1 MAWNGSNNPS
11 VKRRPSSN
19 TRKMSP
25 CGTFLSRRNLGI
37 IILLVAAILS
47 TIIFFREDTIARSEN
62 TVAVKRK
69 ITKAK
74 PNKSRAIVK
83 DSKPTNIKKRKPSD
97 DLFSQRAVA
106 RKQAF
111 LSQAKTDSTLQF
123 HMTNTPPSQMV
134 FKTATEQA
142 LDVIFNTPVGSSPPP
157 LIMLDIPRYELDKL
171 GDILLQV
178 EEYDKEDSDK
188 IKERK
193 LMVQRAKEEFKK
205 FIDGGGQPRDFLD
218 YYYNELQRCNLI
230 WEESQR
236 VAVEAA
242 RFEEPEI
249 ARELVEAINKKL
261 SAEGIMP
268 VQLRE
273 NLRNRLG
280 LNRKE
285 SK

>member
-1 MAWNGSNNPS
+1 MAWNGSNNSS
-11 VKRRPSSN
+11 VKR
-19 TRKMSP
+19 SP
-25 CGTFLSRRNLGI
+25 LRNSKKKISCGTFLSRRNLGI
-37 IILLVAAILS
+37 ITLLVAAIFS
-47 TIIFFREDTIARSEN
+47 AIIFFIDDPITRSED

-69 ITKAK
+69 IAKAK
-74 PNKSRAIVK
+74 PIKSRTIVK
-83 DSKPTNIKKRKPSD
+83 DSKQSNIKKRKPSD
-97 DLFSQRAVA
+97 DIFSQRAVA
-106 RKQAF
+106 RKDAF
-111 LSQAKTDSTLQF
+111 LRQAKTDPTLQF

-178 EEYDKEDSDK
+178 DKYDKEDSDK
-188 IKERK
+188 VKERK

-205 FIDGGGQPRDFLD
+205 FIDKGGKPRDFLD

-249 ARELVEAINKKL
+249 ARELVEAINRKL
-261 SAEGIMP
+261 AT
-268 VQLRE
+268 
-273 NLRNRLG
+273 
-280 LNRKE
+280 
-285 SK
+285 

>member
-11 VKRRPSSN
+11 IKRKSSI
-19 TRKMSP
+19 RSKKESS

-37 IILLVAAILS
+37 IIFLIAAILS
-47 TIIFFREDTIARSEN
+47 AIIFFRDDTITQSEDTI
-62 TVAVKRK
+62 AVKRK

-74 PNKSRAIVK
+74 PIRSRTIVK
-83 DSKPTNIKKRKPSD
+83 DSKQSNIKKRKPSD
-97 DLFSQRAVA
+97 DIFSQRAVA
-106 RKQAF
+106 RKDAF
-111 LSQAKTDSTLQF
+111 LRQAKADPTLQF
-123 HMTNTPPSQMV
+123 HMTNPPPSQMV

-142 LDVIFNTPVGSSPPP
+142 LDVIFNTPVGSPPPP

-178 EEYDKEDSDK
+178 DEYDKEDSDK
-188 IKERK
+188 VKERK

-205 FIDGGGQPRDFLD
+205 FIDEGGKPRDFLD

-249 ARELVEAINKKL
+249 ARELVETINRKL
-261 SAEGIMP
+261 ATEGIMP

-280 LNRKE
+280 INGTN
-285 SK
+285 